1 MVAVKYTLEDFVHDM
16 DNLLV
21 SQPTREKIFDRG
33 SDCLSRLIS
42 NPDAI
47 PGRFRQPVGSGGRAN
62 HGSWLL
68 HHSPDSGLLVTAVV
82 WGPGDHAAPHDHRTW
97 GMIGVMDNA
106 LTETRFRRVDDHE
119 RTDWA
124 QLERDRSSVVK
135 PGEISLLIPEVD
147 EIPPDGQL
155 HRPPNRRGP
164 RLWPGSPR
172 PGARALRLG
181 NRRHTS
187 DDDREIRQLLIRQ
200 RHAGLIS
207 TPRVYTWAITH
218 RCRYISKPATCS
230 GLNSPT
236 SPRLLSK

>member
-147 EIPPDGQL
+147 EIHQMDNFTDRPTVEVHVYGQDL
-155 HRPPNRRGP
+155 RGLERVRYDLETGAIRRMMTEKYD
-164 RLWPGSPR
+164 
-172 PGARALRLG
+172 
-181 NRRHTS
+181 N
-187 DDDREIRQLLIRQ
+187 
-200 RHAGLIS
+200 
-207 TPRVYTWAITH
+207 
-218 RCRYISKPATCS
+218 C
-230 GLNSPT
+230 
-236 SPRLLSK
+236 